1 MVKKQMKID
10 SGILQF
16 APKGAFY
23 EDASEQF
30 KAIFNMWTDLFQYD
44 RTLFCLMS
52 LLNGTGFSKGS
63 ISHMLLSNPQT
74 GKELIPKTLA
84 FDYETKI
91 IKYNLRK
98 EKTPRALKNL
108 LMLAGKEGTHS
119 NLIDTV
125 NGKKRVNNSRTKKI
139 ILDYIFNRGHK
150 DLDNLAV
157 NYKGKLKKLIRHAL
171 GNVDL
176 HKILNGDTKLFN
188 KWIGRYYANAMPVLL
203 YLFDKEL
210 EKNVVYAHYK
220 KISQV
225 QLLKK
230 AAIDGDVNNF
240 RKLMKGIPILT
251 AMGLRNCYKVP
262 IEKSELYTDTTM
274 SSRQKLTSES
284 AAKRT
289 GVEVEV
295 DYKNQNIYDLW
306 KVFFHK
312 ITIKDLEKINKI
324 DLGDVAVIL
333 DCSSSMKGSDKR
345 PLHPFLTAI
354 SILSSIDNIKEIIPV
369 GGKGIVRTLEDG
381 SNYLYPEGSTKLWKG
396 LIKAAATGI
405 KNIIVISDGY
415 ENNIKG
421 MFEHVYK
428 ILKRKGHEFELIHIN
443 PVFSADAKTGTTRK
457 LTEDTI
463 TLPVTDY
470 KYLETELLFNRLI
483 ENRDVV
489 EQLLLNK
496 YRKLIG
502 G

>member
-1 MVKKQMKID
+1 MSYVRIRKEKFMVKKQMKID

-176 HKILNGDTKLFN
+176 HKILNGE
-188 KWIGRYYANAMPVLL
+188 R
-203 YLFDKEL
+203 
-210 EKNVVYAHYK
+210 
-220 KISQV
+220 
-225 QLLKK
+225 
-230 AAIDGDVNNF
+230 
-240 RKLMKGIPILT
+240 
-251 AMGLRNCYKVP
+251 
-262 IEKSELYTDTTM
+262 
-274 SSRQKLTSES
+274 
-284 AAKRT
+284 
-289 GVEVEV
+289 
-295 DYKNQNIYDLW
+295 
-306 KVFFHK
+306 
-312 ITIKDLEKINKI
+312 
-324 DLGDVAVIL
+324 
-333 DCSSSMKGSDKR
+333 
-345 PLHPFLTAI
+345 
-354 SILSSIDNIKEIIPV
+354 
-369 GGKGIVRTLEDG
+369 
-381 SNYLYPEGSTKLWKG
+381 
-396 LIKAAATGI
+396 
-405 KNIIVISDGY
+405 
-415 ENNIKG
+415 
-421 MFEHVYK
+421 
-428 ILKRKGHEFELIHIN
+428 
-443 PVFSADAKTGTTRK
+443 
-457 LTEDTI
+457 
-463 TLPVTDY
+463 
-470 KYLETELLFNRLI
+470 
-483 ENRDVV
+483 
-489 EQLLLNK
+489 
-496 YRKLIG
+496 
-502 G
+502 